1 MERIKVV
8 FPIDISGKETYSYSF
23 TAHII
28 FVMRVALKVFKI
40 RPNSKRGKLLVDHCG
55 FLSRVKYSNSWCLL
69 FLISEYKIKVV
80 FPPIEASVKTL
91 IFIITASVR
100 LKMARNT
107 GNCIIFA
114 GKSVI

>member
-28 FVMRVALKVFKI
+28 FVMRVALKLFKL
-40 RPNSKRGKLLVDHCG
+40 RPNSKQGKLSVNHCG
-55 FLSRVKYSNSWCLL
+55 FLSRVKYSYSWCLL

-80 FPPIEASVKTL
+80 FSPIQVSVKTL
-91 IFIITASVR
+91 IFIITSSFC
-100 LKMARNT
+100 LKMARNA